1 MTGWSEEMVESVLKI
16 HKTVIRNTA
25 HMECEGKVVFVITG
39 TEGCLPWSHID
50 DIPGKHSSLEL
61 RTLVLTST
69 LT

>member
-39 TEGCLPWSHID
+39 TEGCLP
-50 DIPGKHSSLEL
+50 
-61 RTLVLTST
+61 
-69 LT
+69 